1 MRVVSATD
9 IDIRLAEAG
18 ELVQVISAG
27 AFAQSNVLGELSE
40 LCRGEVAGRRSDDE
54 VTLFKSVGTA
64 LEELAAAELAFAPI
78 CEAAV

>member
-1 MRVVSATD
+1 
-9 IDIRLAEAG
+9 
-18 ELVQVISAG
+18 
-27 AFAQSNVLGELSE
+27 
-40 LCRGEVAGRRSDDE
+40 EVAGRRSDDE